1 MSESKANVWIAT
13 VKKLPVIR
21 EVKVMPDPDV
31 ELTYLER
38 LRKFFN
44 RDRL

>member
-1 MSESKANVWIAT
+1 MNESKANAWIAT

-21 EVKVMPDPDV
+21 EIKVMPEPDV
-31 ELTYLER
+31 KLTYLER
-38 LRKFFN
+38 LCKFFN